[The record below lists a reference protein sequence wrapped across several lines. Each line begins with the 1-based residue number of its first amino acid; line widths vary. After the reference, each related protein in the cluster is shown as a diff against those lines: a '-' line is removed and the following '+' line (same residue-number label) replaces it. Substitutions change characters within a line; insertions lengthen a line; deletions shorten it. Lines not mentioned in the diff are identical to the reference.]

1 MDPLFA
7 DFQSLSSMSMEKAD
21 KNVQEALNYLRLD
34 FHNLGSIIGQY
45 HPLEVLKMAAWEE
58 RRVSRTKAR
67 EPIAA
72 AAGRL
77 LPVLLQSIIQSTMY
91 SVPRISQN
99 RNIKDKDWQRIKALT
114 EDVTKRLL
122 RSIECYA
129 VLMVRAG
136 RIDESAAALYRET
149 LFEEAF
155 PPEEDLD
162 KTEKLSYLAFAAMQ
176 SAEDVIKEKNIWQKE

>member
-34 FHNLGSIIGQY
+34 FRNLGSIISQY

-72 AAGRL
+72 AAGRPGDPAGGPYAGQRRWVQREE
-77 LPVLLQSIIQSTMY
+77 PVHRAPYPLGGFSG
-91 SVPRISQN
+91 VF
-99 RNIKDKDWQRIKALT
+99 WQK
-114 EDVTKRLL
+114 
-122 RSIECYA
+122 
-129 VLMVRAG
+129 G
-136 RIDESAAALYRET
+136 PAAA
-149 LFEEAF
+149 
-155 PPEEDLD
+155 
-162 KTEKLSYLAFAAMQ
+162 
-176 SAEDVIKEKNIWQKE
+176 